1 MDSSSD
7 SEFEVDSNIQ
17 SADLQDSDSEL
28 VDSGELPQQQEND
41 DQQQSRTSDQSSGT
55 ITSTSADI
63 ARGNFESP
71 VQPLAKFH
79 TTLFGAKRRSFNGA
93 WYEKYTWLEYSVNKD
108 AAFCYAC
115 RFFAI
120 GTSSDAL
127 TKNLFL

>member
-1 MDSSSD
+1 MDSSSH

-71 VQPLAKFH
+71 VQPLAKFP
-79 TTLFGAKRRSFNGA
+79 TTLFGTKRSNS
-93 WYEKYTWLEYSVNKD
+93 LE
-108 AAFCYAC
+108 
-115 RFFAI
+115 
-120 GTSSDAL
+120 L
-127 TKNLFL
+127 TH